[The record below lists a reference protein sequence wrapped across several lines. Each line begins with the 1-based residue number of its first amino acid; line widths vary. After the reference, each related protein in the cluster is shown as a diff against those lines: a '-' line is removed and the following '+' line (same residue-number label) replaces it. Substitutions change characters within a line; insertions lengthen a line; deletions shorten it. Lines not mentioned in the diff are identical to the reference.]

1 MIHGVEAVYEHGVLR
16 PLEPLGL
23 EEHQHV
29 RLIVEE
35 VTNDPADAWID
46 HDYHAAIAASDEP
59 EPTLEEV
66 RHALSGVAGSLSDA
80 IRAERDARG

>member
-1 MIHGVEAVYEHGVLR
+1 MINGVEAVYEHGVLR

-46 HDYHAAIAASDEP
+46 HEYHAAIAASIEP

-66 RHALSGVAGSLSDA
+66 RHALSGIEGSLSDA
-80 IRAERDARG
+80 IRLERDERG

>member
-1 MIHGVEAVYEHGVLR
+1 MIHGVEAVYERGVLR
-16 PLEPLGL
+16 LLEPLSL

-46 HDYHAAIAASDEP
+46 HEYHAAVAASDEP
-59 EPTLEEV
+59 EPSLEEV
-66 RHALSGVAGSLSDA
+66 RHALSGIGGSLSDA